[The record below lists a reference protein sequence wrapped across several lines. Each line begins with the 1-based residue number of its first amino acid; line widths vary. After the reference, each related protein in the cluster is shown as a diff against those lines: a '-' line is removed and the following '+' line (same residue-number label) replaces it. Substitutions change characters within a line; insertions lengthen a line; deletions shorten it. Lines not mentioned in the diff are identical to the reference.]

1 MLHFDI
7 DWQDLLRIGE
17 ELQAS
22 DKQIKFALSRA
33 LRRTEASLRK
43 LSSKGLPK
51 VLGLRVATA
60 LRKRLR
66 SIKLRATPGSDGV
79 ALWYGLNPL
88 PVSSF
93 KGRVQ
98 QDDGGAW
105 KKDYYFDDAF
115 VAKSSKKGQNTI
127 FKRKGKDRLP
137 IVEQSITIEDAAFV
151 YIEDEVFEQT
161 LDIFWRHFQRDL
173 KARVKFQIGEQ

>member
-51 VLGLRVATA
+51 VLEGFVTHPLVSWQN
-60 LRKRLR
+60 
-66 SIKLRATPGSDGV
+66 SIRFYSLC
-79 ALWYGLNPL
+79 
-88 PVSSF
+88 
-93 KGRVQ
+93 
-98 QDDGGAW
+98 
-105 KKDYYFDDAF
+105 
-115 VAKSSKKGQNTI
+115 
-127 FKRKGKDRLP
+127 
-137 IVEQSITIEDAAFV
+137 
-151 YIEDEVFEQT
+151 
-161 LDIFWRHFQRDL
+161 DL
-173 KARVKFQIGEQ
+173 CPFAPFR